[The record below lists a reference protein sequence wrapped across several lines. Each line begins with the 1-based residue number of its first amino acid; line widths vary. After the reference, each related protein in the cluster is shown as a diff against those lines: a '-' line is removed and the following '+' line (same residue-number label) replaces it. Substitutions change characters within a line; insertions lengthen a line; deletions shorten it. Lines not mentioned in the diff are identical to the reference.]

1 MQARRLRRQRRRR
14 SNMSNKPVTPWNE
27 LEGRFF
33 KVDVG
38 STTGDAIASDHQTG
52 EPVVHYTTDGEI
64 VFNGMK
70 FCQQGGAKR
79 FNKLIVHKAIPMTPE
94 KGNFYYFHDG
104 WIKFKV
110 DLDKLDDSAVF
121 RFPSIE
127 GYKVNDKRIIAFVY
141 NILNKNSVDYCGR
154 INTDIEGK
162 SIAEIKRLIDS
173 SYGDAKP
180 ERISNSLVL
189 YLHLSDINNQ
199 PLTSLLV
206 KITRTKNLY
215 YNAKVGDIKIIITK
229 QLNQFLMDNG
239 LMLSSK
245 KYEIRRSDYSYDNG
259 YDIDEYNKRNLIDYC
274 EPAGIGGSKSFEY
287 YDDVQL
293 IQFYTYKR
301 RKLFKVTFENFKLNR
316 HEIKIN
322 NKTTYHRVCKNI
334 NLAIITNKTSK
345 NFSFTA
351 YAVKFR
357 SGKSRTYSTK
367 KEKVVVWNDGGKI
380 KIKKF

>member
-38 STTGDAIASDHQTG
+38 STTADAIASDRQTG

-121 RFPSIE
+121 RLPSIE
-127 GYKVNDKRIIAFVY
+127 GYKVDSKYIVAFVY
-141 NILNKNSVDYCGR
+141 DVLEPVSVVYCGR
-154 INTDIEGK
+154 INTDVEGK

-173 SYGDAKP
+173 SYGGAKP

-189 YLHLSDINNQ
+189 YLSLRDINNLLLQ
-199 PLTSLLV
+199 SLLV
-206 KITRTKNLY
+206 KITCTKNLY
-215 YNAKVGDIKIIITK
+215 YNAQVGDIKIIITK

-239 LMLSSK
+239 LTLSSR
-245 KYEIRRSDYSYDNG
+245 KYEIRRPDYDDN
-259 YDIDEYNKRNLIDYC
+259 DFAFNEYQKRNLIDYC
-274 EPAGIGGSKSFEY
+274 EPVRIGGSNSFINY
-287 YDDVQL
+287 RSYDY

-301 RKLFKVTFENFKLNR
+301 RKLFKATFENFVLHR

-322 NKTTYHRVCKNI
+322 NKTTYHRVRKNI
-334 NLAIITNKTSK
+334 NLNIIANKTSK

-351 YAVKFR
+351 YAVRFR
-357 SGKSRTYSTK
+357 PGKSRTYSTK
-367 KEKVVVWNDGGKI
+367 KEKVVVWNDNGEI

>member
-1 MQARRLRRQRRRR
+1 
-14 SNMSNKPVTPWNE
+14 MSNKPVTPWNE

-38 STTGDAIASDHQTG
+38 STTAEAITNDHQTG
-52 EPVVHYTTDGEI
+52 EPVVHYTTDGDI

-70 FCQQGGAKR
+70 FCQQGGVKR

-121 RFPSIE
+121 RLPSIE
-127 GYKVNDKRIIAFVY
+127 GYKVDSKYIVAFVY
-141 NILNKNSVDYCGR
+141 DVLEPVSVVYCGR
-154 INTDIEGK
+154 INTDVEGK

-173 SYGDAKP
+173 SYGGAKP

-189 YLHLSDINNQ
+189 YLSLRDINNQ
-199 PLTSLLV
+199 PLQSLLV

-215 YNAKVGDIKIIITK
+215 YNAQVGDIKIIITK

-239 LMLSSK
+239 LTLSSR
-245 KYEIRRSDYSYDNG
+245 KYEIRRPDYDY
-259 YDIDEYNKRNLIDYC
+259 IDFAFNECQKRNLIDYC
-274 EPAGIGGSKSFEY
+274 EPVRIGGSNSFIY
-287 YDDVQL
+287 YSSYDN

-322 NKTTYHRVCKNI
+322 NKTTYHRVCKKI
-334 NLAIITNKTSK
+334 NLNIIANKTSK

-351 YAVKFR
+351 YAVRFR
-357 SGKSRTYSTK
+357 IGKSRTYSTK
-367 KEKVVVWNDGGKI
+367 KEKVVVWNDNGEI